1 MVDYKKS
8 KAKRTVSKD
17 YMETIYGHPVQAIY
31 LDDKKKWLWG
41 VEETATGEGEFWE
54 GYSKTKEEALKIIK
68 RTLKREGFL
77 SKDLEYDKKYNNYL
91 GTIHGHPVSIEYD
104 PTDKQWIWSVW
115 ETASDS
121 SDSYEGNTDTKED
134 AFKEVEKAMKKEGW

>member
-121 SDSYEGNTDTKED
+121 SDSYEGNTNSKED

>member
-68 RTLKREGFL
+68 RVMKREGFL

-121 SDSYEGNTDTKED
+121 SDSYEGNTNSKED